1 MDVKESKYARNR
13 QRWFVLAVLC
23 LFVPFAWIVS
33 IAIFVELFRHR
44 QDGEIARQAELA
56 AGNLWGPHSQV
67 GPGMVCGWCHKPLSP
82 VWTGKCEHCRTSYA
96 EATPVPR
103 PNQTVTA

>member
-56 AGNLWGPHSQV
+56 AGISGVRTVRSDR
-67 GPGMVCGWCHKPLSP
+67 
-82 VWTGKCEHCRTSYA
+82 VWSAGGATSL
-96 EATPVPR
+96 
-103 PNQTVTA
+103 